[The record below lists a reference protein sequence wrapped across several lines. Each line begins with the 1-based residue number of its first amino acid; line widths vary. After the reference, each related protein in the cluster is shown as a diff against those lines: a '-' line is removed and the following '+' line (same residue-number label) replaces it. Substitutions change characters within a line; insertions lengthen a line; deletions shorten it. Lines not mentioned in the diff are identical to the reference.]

1 MKERKGDLKRKRE
14 GLTETERGWKR
25 KDEVKWEMRDEEKHF
40 GMWEREEDE
49 KKKDERQ
56 IKRWEEKKGNK
67 GCSREN
73 IEDTPSLQLTK
84 RYIFFIF
91 ITYFFGITKFFRIFA
106 GD

>member
-1 MKERKGDLKRKRE
+1 MRKKY
-14 GLTETERGWKR
+14 
-25 KDEVKWEMRDEEKHF
+25 F

-49 KKKDERQ
+49 K
-56 IKRWEEKKGNK
+56 KKGNK

-84 RYIFFIF
+84 RYFFFIF